1 MPLFGCWGVDTP
13 MISQSQNLPKKC
25 SKSPDMT
32 ILHHCYTRIIEKL
45 RNLQKIHREHHLN
58 SKNWVGKIDD
68 SVCVMSNTMGFS

>member
-68 SVCVMSNTMGFS
+68 SVCV